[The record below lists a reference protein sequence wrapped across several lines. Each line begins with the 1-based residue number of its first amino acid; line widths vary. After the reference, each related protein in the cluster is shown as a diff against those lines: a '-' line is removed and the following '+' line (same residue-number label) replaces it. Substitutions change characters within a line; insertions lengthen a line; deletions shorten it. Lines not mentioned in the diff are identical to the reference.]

1 MACSALTPLSG
12 HQIPLC
18 AAKLRAACSLSAA
31 CVGHWPMTK
40 SALRNRQC
48 KIPPDFQEKVWR
60 DFCVRPKPASLPS
73 PGRGVWGGSGG
84 IFCVAHKP
92 ARLIRRIAGQAAKTT
107 PTAIFAKRPASRSAG
122 CRRRSGSSPL
132 FGVSFQQSLWRG
144 EEVLGRQPRRLF
156 ACAGGVFCPGDK
168 KPAFR
173 RSEKPVFS
181 ICRGSL
187 KTPNA
192 AAAKRGRRSWGS
204 HRRVGRGDEIKL

>member
-60 DFCVRPKPASLPS
+60 DFCVRPKPASPPS

-92 ARLIRRIAGQAAKTT
+92 ARLMRRIAGQAAKTA
-107 PTAIFAKRPASRSAG
+107 PTAIFAKRPASQSAG
-122 CRRRSGSSPL
+122 CRRRSGKLSP
-132 FGVSFQQSLWRG
+132 FRSQFSAVPMARRRSLGTATAQALCLCRWSI
-144 EEVLGRQPRRLF
+144 LPRRQKTGF
-156 ACAGGVFCPGDK
+156 SPQRKAGFQHLQREPENAQCGSRKTRPPQLGIT
-168 KPAFR
+168 PPRGPR
-173 RSEKPVFS
+173 R
-181 ICRGSL
+181 
-187 KTPNA
+187 
-192 AAAKRGRRSWGS
+192 
-204 HRRVGRGDEIKL
+204 